1 MDSKSLLASV
11 ESHPR
16 RHLGSI
22 LYNPSPEI
30 PRVISSQISK
40 NGAMTKPKLL
50 PRFEGKENC
59 TITIRIPRYYLT
71 DAEREKICS
80 RRVVWGVDVYSDD
93 SDPLAAAIHSG
104 WILGEW
110 GEGIDASMLE
120 SDQARKPSTEAG
132 KDKAAS
138 TELVYLTRPSEPLK
152 PMAGK
157 DLHLTLLILP
167 TLQSYAS
174 HVRHGIKSRAWG
186 STHDGMSF
194 RIEKA
199 AWVDG
204 GAGKGEERGG
214 EARRK
219 RMKTLAGWQ
228 AMATGPS
235 VRLNMLTK
243 DSNGMKTTAVEG

>member
-1 MDSKSLLASV
+1 MS
-11 ESHPR
+11 
-16 RHLGSI
+16 
-22 LYNPSPEI
+22 
-30 PRVISSQISK
+30 SSQVS
-40 NGAMTKPKLL
+40 NPGATAKPKLL

-59 TITIRIPRYYLT
+59 TVTIRIPRYYLT

-80 RRVVWGVDVYSDD
+80 RRVVWGVDVYTDD

-104 WILGEW
+104 WIRGEW
-110 GEGIDASMLE
+110 GKGIDASMLE
-120 SDQARKPSTEAG
+120 SEQARKPSAEAG
-132 KDKAAS
+132 KAQAAT
-138 TELVYLTRPSEPLK
+138 TELIHVTRPSEPLK
-152 PMAGK
+152 PIGGK

-167 TLQSYAS
+167 TLQSYAA
-174 HVRHGIKSRAWG
+174 HIRHGIKSRAWG

-194 RIEKA
+194 KIEKA

-235 VRLNMLTK
+235 VRLNMLTA
-243 DSNGMKTTAVEG
+243 DHNGMKTTTVEG

>member
-1 MDSKSLLASV
+1 
-11 ESHPR
+11 
-16 RHLGSI
+16 
-22 LYNPSPEI
+22 
-30 PRVISSQISK
+30 
-40 NGAMTKPKLL
+40 MTKPKQL

-71 DAEREKICS
+71 DAEREKICN
-80 RRVVWGVDVYSDD
+80 RRVVWGLDVYTDD

-104 WILGEW
+104 WIRGDW
-110 GEGIDASMLE
+110 GEGIDESMLE
-120 SDQARKPSTEAG
+120 SDQTGKPSTEAV
-132 KDKAAS
+132 KPNAAT
-138 TELVYLTRPSEPLK
+138 TELVHLVRPSEPMK
-152 PMAGK
+152 PVAGK

-167 TLQSYAS
+167 ALQSYTS
-174 HVRHGIKSRAWG
+174 HVRHGIKSRQWG

-194 RIEKA
+194 KIEKA

-228 AMATGPS
+228 AMTMGPP
-235 VRLNMLTK
+235 VRLNMLTSDK
-243 DSNGMKTTAVEG
+243 SGMKATAVEG

>member
-1 MDSKSLLASV
+1 MS
-11 ESHPR
+11 R
-16 RHLGSI
+16 
-22 LYNPSPEI
+22 
-30 PRVISSQISK
+30 
-40 NGAMTKPKLL
+40 PKQL

-59 TITIRIPRYYLT
+59 TITVRIPRYYLT

-80 RRVVWGVDVYSDD
+80 RRVVWGIDVYTDD

-104 WILGEW
+104 WVRGEW
-110 GEGIDASMLE
+110 EEGIDASMLE
-120 SDQARKPSTEAG
+120 SEQARKPSMDAE
-132 KDKAAS
+132 KAKATT
-138 TELVYLTRPSEPLK
+138 TELVHLTRPSEPLK
-152 PMAGK
+152 PIPGK

-186 STHDGMSF
+186 ATHDGMSF
-194 RIEKA
+194 KIEKA

-228 AMATGPS
+228 AMTMGPP
-235 VRLNMLTK
+235 VHLNMLTS
-243 DSNGMKTTAVEG
+243 DNNAMKTTVVEG

>member
-1 MDSKSLLASV
+1 M
-11 ESHPR
+11 
-16 RHLGSI
+16 I
-22 LYNPSPEI
+22 
-30 PRVISSQISK
+30 
-40 NGAMTKPKLL
+40 M
-50 PRFEGKENC
+50 
-59 TITIRIPRYYLT
+59 IRIPRYYLT

-80 RRVVWGVDVYSDD
+80 RRVLWGLDVYTDD

-104 WILGEW
+104 WILGDW

-120 SDQARKPSTEAG
+120 PNPTRKPSTDAG
-132 KDKAAS
+132 KVNDGAT
-138 TELVYLTRPSEPLK
+138 TELVHLTRPSEPLK
-152 PMAGK
+152 PIAGK

-167 TLQSYAS
+167 ALQSYAS

-194 RIEKA
+194 KIEKA

-219 RMKTLAGWQ
+219 RMKTLASWQ
-228 AMATGPS
+228 AMTIGPP
-235 VRLNMLTK
+235 VRLNMFTTGN
-243 DSNGMKTTAVEG
+243 SGMKATTVEG